1 MTSRQ
6 AKIQEDTNYRV
17 MRMLEEN
24 PDLTQ
29 RELAEKLGVSVGGL
43 NYCLKAL
50 TEKGLVKMQNF
61 ANSKNKF
68 GYVYVLTPRGIAEKA
83 KLTGSLSVNFVQDNH
98 SKSTQGVLRGLHYQI
113 QHPQGKLVRVTQGS
127 VFDVAVDMRRS
138 SPHFGKW
145 VGVELSEE
153 NKQQMWIPPGFAH
166 GFMVTSESAE
176 FLYKTTDY
184 WYPEHERSLLWN
196 DLQIGIKW
204 PINAAP
210 KLASKDVDGTPLALA
225 DTFD

>member
-1 MTSRQ
+1 LFKLLVNPRLLIVEQHGGSVPKTQTMTSRQ

-17 MRMLEEN
+17 MRLLEEN

-83 KLTGSLSVNFVQDNH
+83 RLTGNFLKRKMEEYEALKAEITELKKEMKMIPSTKQDSV
-98 SKSTQGVLRGLHYQI
+98 
-113 QHPQGKLVRVTQGS
+113 
-127 VFDVAVDMRRS
+127 
-138 SPHFGKW
+138 
-145 VGVELSEE
+145 
-153 NKQQMWIPPGFAH
+153 
-166 GFMVTSESAE
+166 
-176 FLYKTTDY
+176 
-184 WYPEHERSLLWN
+184 
-196 DLQIGIKW
+196 
-204 PINAAP
+204 
-210 KLASKDVDGTPLALA
+210 
-225 DTFD
+225 

>member
-1 MTSRQ
+1 MLTVTQQGGSVPKTPKMTSRQ

-17 MRMLEEN
+17 MRLLEEN

-83 KLTGSLSVNFVQDNH
+83 KLTGNFLKRKMEEYEALKTEIAALTQEL
-98 SKSTQGVLRGLHYQI
+98 STQPI
-113 QHPQGKLVRVTQGS
+113 T
-127 VFDVAVDMRRS
+127 
-138 SPHFGKW
+138 
-145 VGVELSEE
+145 
-153 NKQQMWIPPGFAH
+153 
-166 GFMVTSESAE
+166 
-176 FLYKTTDY
+176 
-184 WYPEHERSLLWN
+184 PE
-196 DLQIGIKW
+196 D
-204 PINAAP
+204 NA
-210 KLASKDVDGTPLALA
+210 
-225 DTFD
+225 